1 MRLTDGMRERLDEG
15 RRRREREERERWL
28 RSHTGQARIFVK

>member
-1 MRLTDGMRERLDEG
+1 MRATDGIRERLGEG

-28 RSHTGQARIFVK
+28 RSHTGQARIYVK